1 MALGRSPK
9 DRRLIGVLIGQRAK
23 HFGIAFA
30 GPKAMPL
37 TPVYIQGVSVD
48 IVEESKYL
56 GVHTNN

>member
-30 GPKAMPL
+30 IDLRISECGRF
-37 TPVYIQGVSVD
+37 
-48 IVEESKYL
+48 
-56 GVHTNN
+56 